1 MLYLECPWSNVR
13 HMLYIPRGIAI
24 IASQAR
30 GWGRGGASKL
40 LHGNAKF
47 PFSKVEK
54 SEPNSLSQS
63 FPPSFYVAQTP
74 WLTLFSFPL
83 CYPHKAWLCD
93 ILRGPC
99 AKTTVRRQ
107 QMEKVTPSPG
117 LSCCPKH
124 PAAAAAPCLSAPPTA
139 VSSGCLTDSVGPLL
153 SQTDFFFFLLFPVV
167 T

>member
-1 MLYLECPWSNVR
+1 MLYLERPWSNVR

-24 IASQAR
+24 IASRAR
-30 GWGRGGASKL
+30 GWRGGGASKL

-54 SEPNSLSQS
+54 SEPNSLFQS
-63 FPPSFYVAQTP
+63 FPPLFYVAQTP
-74 WLTLFSFPL
+74 WLTMFSFPL

-107 QMEKVTPSPG
+107 QMEELVTPSPG

-139 VSSGCLTDSVGPLL
+139 VSSGCLTDSVGPVL
-153 SQTDFFFFLLFPVV
+153 SQTDFFFFFPVV